1 MRLTTIVALA
11 LCLAVGSTAEAGLFG
26 KKDKRPRL
34 PTPADFPI
42 PQKKL
47 REDHK
52 IGKKGGQHPPSYVG
66 SLRVAAPASDR
77 A

>member
-1 MRLTTIVALA
+1 MRLTTIVAVA

-52 IGKKGGQHPPSYVG
+52 AGKKGGQHPRDYVRMPDG
-66 SLRVAAPASDR
+66 GTASSGR